1 MSKKHITILLLS
13 FFIGISIQAQHNY
26 LLFDYSVSQ
35 FKLSQT
41 STTSSTLSEKLNR
54 CEGKYAGASY
64 HFALGRKNSIGIG
77 MGLSKINYQK
87 EWLGVFPE
95 SNQFG
100 VAMVN
105 GQIEYWS
112 FPVSY
117 TRTNGY
123 GRNNL
128 ARYSRFKRDQAH
140 FGFTITYTPSFIG
153 KNSFSVNTL
162 GGADHN
168 TFLSSFNSN
177 EQAFQHSLTI
187 GLSDQFYL
195 LENRIRID
203 LEPYFGMGSSF
214 FKEGGTNI
222 NNLSFGLRCRIGL
235 YTKLPQI
242 NIEREVAKGNA
253 EEKKK
258 QLEQKQKE
266 IQEQLNKNKN
276 PK

>member
-1 MSKKHITILLLS
+1 MSKKHFTILLLS
-13 FFIGISIQAQHNY
+13 FFIGISIHAQHNY
-26 LLFDYSVSQ
+26 LLFDYSISHFKPSQ
-35 FKLSQT
+35 ASG
-41 STTSSTLSEKLNR
+41 TSSALLGKLNR
-54 CEGKYAGASY
+54 CEGKYVGGSY
-64 HFALGRKNSIGIG
+64 HFAWRRRNEIGIG

-100 VAMVN
+100 IATVN
-105 GQIEYWS
+105 GQIDYWS

-117 TRTNGY
+117 TWINGY
-123 GRNNL
+123 GRNTY
-128 ARYSRFKRDQAH
+128 ARFTRFKRDRFH

-177 EQAFQHSLTI
+177 EQAFQHSLTV

-195 LENRIRID
+195 LENRLRLD
-203 LEPYFGMGSSF
+203 LEPYAGMGSGF
-214 FKEGGTNI
+214 FKESGTNI
-222 NNLSFGLRCRIGL
+222 NNISYGLRLRIGIKA
-235 YTKLPQI
+235 KLPHI
-242 NIEREVAKGNA
+242 RIEKEVNTGNA

-266 IQEQLNKNKN
+266 IEEQINKSKN